1 MSTSYDHPKPTTRA
15 DLDDASDCGGNHT
28 ATAAGGS
35 GYAEVHAADYD
46 RWFAKPGITNATVD
60 ALAGLAGDG
69 PVLELGIGTGR
80 VALPLAARGFDVH
93 GVEASDA
100 MAARLRSKPGGD
112 RIGITPGDFAQVP
125 VDGTFSLIHA
135 VGGTFFELRS
145 HDDLQRCLTAVAGH
159 LAPTGVFVLDAH
171 VPEALAVA
179 AASGVPEVV
188 SETDEHL
195 ILCHRRIDPSTQTY
209 QSHYLIHEADR
220 TRHLRV
226 RFHYASPGE
235 LDLMAERAGLRL
247 RRRQGSWSGLPFTR
261 DSTYHV
267 SVYERR

>member
-1 MSTSYDHPKPTTRA
+1 MSTTYDHSEPTKGA
-15 DLDDASDCGGNHT
+15 DLDDASDSGGEHL
-28 ATAAGGS
+28 ATEASRS
-35 GYAEVHAADYD
+35 GYADVHAADYD
-46 RWFAKPGITNATVD
+46 RWFAKPGITGATVE
-60 ALAGLAGDG
+60 ALADLAGDG

-93 GVEASDA
+93 GVEASEA

-112 RIGITPGDFAQVP
+112 RIRVTLGDFAEVP
-125 VDGTFSLIHA
+125 VEGTFSLIHV
-135 VGGTFFELRS
+135 VGGTFFELACRE
-145 HDDLQRCLTAVAGH
+145 DLQRCLTAAAGH
-159 LAPTGVFVLDAH
+159 LEPAGAFVLDAH
-171 VPEALAVA
+171 LPEALAVA

-247 RRRQGSWSGLPFTR
+247 RRRRGSWTGRPFTR

-267 SVYERR
+267 SVYERC